1 MGGVNRV
8 LLVGTISKY
17 GIDMALQPQSASC
30 HAGHDSVCG
39 WRADREIHPPHR
51 RYIGFFGEYVKF
63 WAVAQ

>member
-51 RYIGFFGEYVKF
+51 RYIVSNRAKGSFTLVRN
-63 WAVAQ
+63 